1 MRRSIRGLRQLALA
15 ALVVLGVNACND
27 DGGNGG
33 GPTPGPR
40 EAILSGDVNGT
51 RTLSP
56 DTIYTI
62 QGFFRVAPGATLII
76 PAGTVILSDPNTKG
90 TLVTRRCDSVNPS
103 GKLIVN
109 GTAVAPVVFRPA
121 VASGTARVRG
131 TGGGVLL
138 AGCAPVNL
146 PGGSGISEGV
156 SEPFGG
162 TNANDSSGEIHY
174 LVIEF
179 GGVKV
184 TPDNEINGLTLAG
197 VGDGTVIDHVQSH
210 FIADDG
216 FEWFGGTV
224 NASYLVSSA
233 NDDDNFDC
241 DNGWVG
247 TVQFGFAIED
257 KNLANRGEECDND
270 ANGSANQPFTVP
282 KFWNITLIGAGVAKA
297 NSDNNDGLYIRRNS
311 GTIIH
316 NAIVANFGNVGATI
330 DGDASFGQIAAGN
343 IVLDNILF
351 FNNKQLA
358 SPAALAAVDPVEKN
372 INRFTGGA
380 YSTADVATAFA
391 GRTLL
396 FADPQLTSVDY
407 SNPING
413 TQPNPLPQA
422 GSPALNAA
430 NAATPT
436 GPGIVDGSADYL
448 GAFGN
453 SNWIDGW
460 TTWVTQ

>member
-1 MRRSIRGLRQLALA
+1 MRMSFRGLRGLALA
-15 ALVVLGVNACND
+15 TLVAASLAACGDSNND
-27 DGGNGG
+27 GNN
-33 GPTPGPR
+33 PPPGPQ
-40 EAILSGDVNGT
+40 EATLTGDVNGT

-56 DTIYTI
+56 DTTYTI
-62 QGFFRVAPGATLII
+62 QGFFRVSPGATLIV
-76 PAGTVILSDPNTKG
+76 PAGTQLLSDPDTRG
-90 TLVTRRCDSVNPS
+90 TLITRRCDSVNPS
-103 GKLIVN
+103 GRLIIQ
-109 GTAVAPVVFRPA
+109 GTAADPVVFRPA
-121 VASGTARVRG
+121 VSAGTARVRG

-138 AGCAPVNL
+138 AGCAPINL

-184 TPDNEINGLTLAG
+184 TPDNEINGLTMAG
-197 VGDGTVIDHVQSH
+197 VGNGTVIDHVQSH

-224 NASYLVSSA
+224 NASFLVSSA
-233 NDDDNFDC
+233 NDDDNLDC

-247 TVQFGFAIED
+247 TVQFAFVIQD
-257 KNLANRGEECDND
+257 RNLANRGEECDND
-270 ANGSANQPFTVP
+270 ANGSGNLPFTIP
-282 KFWNITLIGAGVAKA
+282 SFWNVTYVGTGVARA
-297 NSDNNDGLYIRRNS
+297 NSENNDGLYIRRNS
-311 GTIIH
+311 GSLVH
-316 NAIVANFGNVGATI
+316 NAIVANFGNVGAVI
-330 DGDASFGQIAAGN
+330 DGDASFAQVAAGN
-343 IVLDNILF
+343 LVLNNILF
-351 FNNKQLA
+351 FNNQGLA
-358 SPAALAAVDPVEKN
+358 SPAAQAAGTPLERN
-372 INRFTGGA
+372 INRFSGGA
-380 YSTADVATAFA
+380 YVTTDVATAFGA
-391 GRTLL
+391 GTFV
-396 FADPQLTSVDY
+396 FADPQFTSVDF

-413 TQPNPLPQA
+413 NQPNPLPQA

-448 GAFGN
+448 GAFGSN
-453 SNWIDGW
+453 NWIDGW